1 MGRGET
7 ETRRGHK
14 QGIAHTRTQ
23 GRGAAT
29 PQETERDL
37 PVRVWGSPEEGWAGS
52 GLPQQW
58 GHWRRQSWEMRL
70 SKVLLGVPKAPL

>member
-7 ETRRGHK
+7 ETCGGHK
-14 QGIAHTRTQ
+14 QGLAHTRTQ

-29 PQETERDL
+29 PQETLTE
-37 PVRVWGSPEEGWAGS
+37 PVRIWGSPEEEWAGS

-70 SKVLLGVPKAPL
+70 SKVLLGVPIALL